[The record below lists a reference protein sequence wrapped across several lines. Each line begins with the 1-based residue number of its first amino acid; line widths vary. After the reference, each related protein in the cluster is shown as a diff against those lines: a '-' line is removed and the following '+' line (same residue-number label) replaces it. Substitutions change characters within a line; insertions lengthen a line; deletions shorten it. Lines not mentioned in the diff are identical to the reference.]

1 MNGLY
6 YQNNETPPLFFNKN
20 VVDSPGINENTN
32 DYNKDQMKDLF
43 PTLQKK
49 NFIQKNVIHDQKY
62 LTIAEGPGIFFLN
75 C

>member
-49 NFIQKNVIHDQKY
+49 NF
-62 LTIAEGPGIFFLN
+62 L
-75 C
+75 